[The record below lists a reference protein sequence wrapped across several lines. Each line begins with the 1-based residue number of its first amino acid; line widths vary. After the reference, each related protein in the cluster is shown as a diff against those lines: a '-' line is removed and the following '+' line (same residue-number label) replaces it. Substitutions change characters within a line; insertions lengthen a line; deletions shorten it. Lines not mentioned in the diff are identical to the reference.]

1 MPFYVF
7 LNDALTLI
15 LVPYI
20 KALLGINSE
29 DDINIEIDTEPTHPY
44 YSVITVKTSI
54 MPENIQEIR
63 YIGWIIGA
71 IVEKETNNVFVYTGF
86 DLKKDVSEINY
97 CFKLN
102 NMPNIRGNPLTI
114 KFLKDE

>member
-7 LNDALTLI
+7 LNDALALI

-44 YSVITVKTSI
+44 YSVITVKTSV

-63 YIGWIIGA
+63 YIGWRTGA

-86 DLKKDVSEINY
+86 DLKLSLIH
-97 CFKLN
+97 
-102 NMPNIRGNPLTI
+102 I
-114 KFLKDE
+114 